1 MIDLHC
7 HLGIGVDDGCQT
19 PEDAKALAL
28 ALSRAGVT
36 HVACTS
42 HLRRNRSW
50 LNDTSVQN
58 SLHTVLNQVLGDTG
72 PERFRGAEHY
82 LDEMLLETCRAG
94 NAVPYGNSKKWIL
107 LELPYDG
114 EPPELF
120 KTLFAIRSLG
130 YKLLLAHLERYPY
143 IYQHEDKIETLL
155 NAGYWIQTNLGSFA
169 GVYGEQYQKA
179 AEYLLA
185 EDYVHVLAGD
195 CHNATDVEPC
205 IIRGLEAVSQLTDSS
220 TLELLTRKNPA
231 HILGI

>member
-19 PEDAKALAL
+19 AEDASALAL
-28 ALSRAGVT
+28 ALSDAGVT

-50 LNDTSVQN
+50 VNDGSVQN
-58 SLHTVLNQVLGDTG
+58 SLHTVLDQVLGDIG
-72 PERFRGAEHY
+72 PKRFRGAEHY
-82 LDEMLLETCRAG
+82 LDEMLLDTCKNG
-94 NAVPYGNSKKWIL
+94 GAVPYGDSKWIL

-114 EPPELF
+114 EPPELL

-143 IYQHEDKIETLL
+143 IYQHEDKIEALI
-155 NAGYWIQTNLGSFA
+155 NAGYWIQANLGSFA
-169 GVYGEQYQKA
+169 GVYGEEYQKA

-185 EDYVHVLAGD
+185 EDYVNVLAGD
-195 CHNATDVEPC
+195 CHNAGDVEPC
-205 IIRGLEAVSQLTDSS
+205 ITKGIEAVSRLTTRN
-220 TLELLTRKNPA
+220 TLELLTKKNPA
-231 HILGI
+231 YILGI